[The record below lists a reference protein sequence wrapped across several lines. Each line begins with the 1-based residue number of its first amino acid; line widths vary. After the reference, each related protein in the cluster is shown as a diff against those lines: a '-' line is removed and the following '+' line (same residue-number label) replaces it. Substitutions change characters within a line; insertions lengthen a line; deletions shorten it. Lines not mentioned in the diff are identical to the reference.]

1 MLRGSQKRIEL
12 PQYQQ
17 KYSEGEFEVI
27 TETYNWGRAVFRGW
41 LWTEGNPVHCIMN
54 IYFTVNMVYV
64 IDEA

>member
-27 TETYNWGRAVFRGW
+27 TQTYKWGRAVLQGW
-41 LWTEGNPVHCIMN
+41 L
-54 IYFTVNMVYV
+54 
-64 IDEA
+64 